1 VPEPGAP
8 DARGGATPAAA
19 DRQAGARV
27 PSSDEIFQ
35 AIRNAGSSNAAK
47 TRAVER
53 MLRKDTGGGAG

>member
-1 VPEPGAP
+1 VSEPGAP

-27 PSSDEIFQ
+27 PSYEEIFQ
-35 AIRNAGSSNAAK
+35 AIRNAGPSNADK

-53 MLRKDTGGGAG
+53 ILLKDTGGGAG